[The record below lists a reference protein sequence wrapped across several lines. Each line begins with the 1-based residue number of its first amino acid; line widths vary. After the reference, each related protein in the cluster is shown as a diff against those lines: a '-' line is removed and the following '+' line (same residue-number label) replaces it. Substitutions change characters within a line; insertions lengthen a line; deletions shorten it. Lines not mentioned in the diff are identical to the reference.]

1 MTTARMTKPASL
13 TSVWILVHS
22 QFVEVE
28 QFASQNDTKES
39 VFVLEACKAIHLSL
53 AQRLAVN
60 PMMTA
65 PLMRNATFK
74 HETANHFVSD
84 HPVPLEH
91 VVKQITT
98 ERYVPAITHFKEMDT
113 LLV

>member
-1 MTTARMTKPASL
+1 
-13 TSVWILVHS
+13 
-22 QFVEVE
+22 
-28 QFASQNDTKES
+28 
-39 VFVLEACKAIHLSL
+39 
-53 AQRLAVN
+53 
-60 PMMTA
+60 MTA

-74 HETANHFVSD
+74 HETANPFVSD

-98 ERYVPAITHFKEMDT
+98 ERFAPAITHFKEMDT